1 MLEYI
6 LIVENSAIYRCF
18 LKKNGFLLYSNLPA
32 SLPLSLGLTTV
43 NNLITWLL
51 FIYAYDMVY
60 RNYQPHR
67 SHFSKWYPW
76 LLPSDKLQGLIYLS
90 IFITCLGLFLKNV
103 IAFIAPSLSATSCL
117 CLCWPFNDRLN
128 RHFLE
133 EVFHN
138 PPDEGKL
145 NFFLNLVYVDYS
157 ICHFLHFT
165 FEFLQAR
172 LLLGRVYLT
181 FH

>member
-1 MLEYI
+1 MK
-6 LIVENSAIYRCF
+6 NSAIHRC
-18 LKKNGFLLYSNLPA
+18 LWQKNGFLLYSNLPA

-51 FIYAYDMVY
+51 SIYAYDMVY
-60 RNYQPHR
+60 WNYQPHR

-76 LLPSDKLQGLIYLS
+76 LLTSNKLQGLIYLS
-90 IFITCLGLFLKNV
+90 VFITCLGLFFFFNV
-103 IAFIAPSLSATSCL
+103 IAFIAPGLSAPSCL
-117 CLCWPFNDRLN
+117 CLCWSFHDRLN

-145 NFFLNLVYVDYS
+145 NFLLNLMHVDYS
-157 ICHFLHFT
+157 IYHSLHFT

-172 LLLGRVYLT
+172 LLLGKVYLT